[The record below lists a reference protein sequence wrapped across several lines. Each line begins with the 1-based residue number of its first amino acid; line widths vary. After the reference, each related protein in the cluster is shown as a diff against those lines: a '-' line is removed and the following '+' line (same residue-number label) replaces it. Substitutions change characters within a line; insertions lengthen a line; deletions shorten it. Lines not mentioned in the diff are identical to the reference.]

1 MRRHSVSKNLFFD
14 TLGGCLKTAGA
25 RKPPPS
31 AYMYTLGRQE
41 DDIGFLQMTPTAKA
55 GVSQKRSSDSLN
67 PLLTLFRRNTLLR
80 PADFFDSLSLRISRC
95 EGFFSCFYQPLE
107 HLAAFLE
114 VFEDAVAG
122 GGG

>member
-1 MRRHSVSKNLFFD
+1 MKKAFASHDAKAQRVKKLVFRHAGRLSKNRRS
-14 TLGGCLKTAGA
+14 KETAPVGVCVYD
-25 RKPPPS
+25 R
-31 AYMYTLGRQE
+31 GR
-41 DDIGFLQMTPTAKA
+41 LTPTAKA

-95 EGFFSCFYQPLE
+95 EGFFSCFYQLLE

-122 GGG
+122 GGR

>member
-1 MRRHSVSKNLFFD
+1 MCIRQGAVDADSKSGRFAETLLLF
-14 TLGGCLKTAGA
+14 A
-25 RKPPPS
+25 KPV
-31 AYMYTLGRQE
+31 AL
-41 DDIGFLQMTPTAKA
+41 
-55 GVSQKRSSDSLN
+55 
-67 PLLTLFRRNTLLR
+67 LFRRNTLLR

-95 EGFFSCFYQPLE
+95 EGFFSCFYQLLE